1 MEKFRDELE
10 NIIKETQGLLLE
22 NKTEWEPRYRGY
34 AQALHTNE
42 DSITLNRRKFYEFA
56 PFRYYISTSTAKAS
70 KHNLKLDVRYRG
82 QSVATMETT
91 QNDVTISTEG
101 KNQNNLDH
109 FGCDIELN
117 NAEWRGKEAK
127 EFRSFFKNRDNS
139 RNSTIKSNEE
149 HYVESL
155 LLSEFS
161 KEGGINKQI
170 RGIQPVKLCGVRFG
184 MPTPLKACYQHKPAG
199 YAKQYGGGIDIL
211 ARTGGGRY
219 DTHLTVIEV
228 KDENKIGEPPKAA
241 LKQAIKYAVF
251 IRELL
256 RSDCGADWYNLF
268 GFNGEIPNQLK
279 IRVVCAM
286 PDDVVD
292 DSFANMTMPIG
303 YDIIECHYI
312 YFKYDGQQLSD
323 FQTSLN
329 K

>member
-149 HYVESL
+149 HYV
-155 LLSEFS
+155 
-161 KEGGINKQI
+161 
-170 RGIQPVKLCGVRFG
+170 
-184 MPTPLKACYQHKPAG
+184 H
-199 YAKQYGGGIDIL
+199 
-211 ARTGGGRY
+211 
-219 DTHLTVIEV
+219 H
-228 KDENKIGEPPKAA
+228 
-241 LKQAIKYAVF
+241 
-251 IRELL
+251 
-256 RSDCGADWYNLF
+256 
-268 GFNGEIPNQLK
+268 
-279 IRVVCAM
+279 
-286 PDDVVD
+286 
-292 DSFANMTMPIG
+292 
-303 YDIIECHYI
+303 
-312 YFKYDGQQLSD
+312 
-323 FQTSLN
+323 
-329 K
+329 